1 MMIGF
6 IILVTVVILAIVIA
20 SFVSRP
26 NRKSMQS
33 LARLTRQ
40 RLRLPWVRPWRAG
53 AFAFLDFRGQ
63 FSIIY
68 RAVGQCGDGRSQAF
82 LPSELLVFFCAMG
95 KQSFDVA
102 IDDVRR
108 RRNRRRFFEVRLRE
122 HATQFSMFSG
132 WLFTADITLFNASF
146 TGWFLL
152 RGLTIGS
159 AARKA
164 GAFAPVAV
172 D

>member
-1 MMIGF
+1 
-6 IILVTVVILAIVIA
+6 
-20 SFVSRP
+20 
-26 NRKSMQS
+26 
-33 LARLTRQ
+33 
-40 RLRLPWVRPWRAG
+40 
-53 AFAFLDFRGQ
+53 
-63 FSIIY
+63 
-68 RAVGQCGDGRSQAF
+68 
-82 LPSELLVFFCAMG
+82 
-95 KQSFDVA
+95 
-102 IDDVRR
+102 
-108 RRNRRRFFEVRLRE
+108 
-122 HATQFSMFSG
+122 MFSG